1 MYPRWECKRHGEI
14 VYDDAVAERLD
25 TIIKQAAGM
34 MTEIAVVEYTD
45 SKAAWYC
52 HCGKITRTGY
62 HVA

>member
-34 MTEIAVVEYTD
+34 MTVIAVVEYTD
-45 SKAAWYC
+45 SKAA
-52 HCGKITRTGY
+52 
-62 HVA
+62 